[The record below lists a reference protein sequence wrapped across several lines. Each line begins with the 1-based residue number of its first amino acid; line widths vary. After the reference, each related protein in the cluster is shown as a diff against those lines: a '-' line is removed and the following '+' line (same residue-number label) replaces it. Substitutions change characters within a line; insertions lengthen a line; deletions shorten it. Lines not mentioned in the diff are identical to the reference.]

1 MEAAI
6 IRECKT
12 LIGRSPATRV
22 GLATATLPALK
33 EHYAALM
40 ASNHETP
47 IDWPY
52 VLQKLYIHACLK
64 GRSDVADWLASLFDA
79 LDPISRIAYRHTLAY
94 GRALLQRA
102 GR

>member
-6 IRECKT
+6 IRDCKP
-12 LIGRSPATRV
+12 LIGHSPSTRS
-22 GLATATLPALK
+22 GLVTAPLPTLQ

-40 ASNHETP
+40 SREDAAH

-64 GRSDVADWLASLFDA
+64 GRRDVATWLASLFDA
-79 LDPISRIAYRHTLAY
+79 LDPISRIA
-94 GRALLQRA
+94 
-102 GR
+102 